1 MRKDA
6 FKFLG
11 IIVLIAFIIAG
22 CAREQV
28 VKKEEVTPP
37 PAAKPEVAPPPAPEK
52 PAPQVEAKP
61 VEEKV
66 AKVEEAK
73 PVKLE
78 PIYFDFDKYNIRDDM
93 RKIIDA
99 NAQILKQNPNLK
111 IRIEGNCDERGTNEY
126 NMTLGEKRA
135 RSAKDYLVTMGVSAD
150 RIEIIS
156 YGEEKPVCTEHNEE
170 CWWKNRRAD
179 FVIIGK

>member
-1 MRKDA
+1 MKMQAYR
-6 FKFLG
+6 
-11 IIVLIAFIIAG
+11 IIGLFVLVLFIIAG

-37 PAAKPEVAPPPAPEK
+37 PAPKPEVAPPPPAEK
-52 PAPQVEAKP
+52 PAPKIEAKP

-73 PVKLE
+73 PINLD
-78 PIYFDFDKYNIRDDM
+78 PIYFDFDKYSIRDDM

-99 NAQILKQNPNLK
+99 NAETLKQNANIK

-126 NMTLGEKRA
+126 NMALGERRA
-135 RSAKDYLVTMGVSAD
+135 RSAKNYLVTMGISAD

-156 YGEEKPVCTEHNEE
+156 YGEERPVCKEHNED

-179 FVIIGK
+179 FIIISK